1 MVAELVAARHL
12 LALLAWRD
20 VAVRYKQ
27 SFLGIGW
34 AVVRPLATMIVFTF
48 IFGGVMG
55 VAEKTSQPYP
65 LFLVAGMLPWMC
77 FHTALMGTGTSL
89 VLNRVLVTKVYF
101 TRLALPLSASATP
114 LIDLA
119 VSMVVLLALMAW
131 YGGGGIGGVAI
142 AAASIGTLMITA
154 WAVGLTLAA
163 VLAWYRDLK
172 QGLPFV
178 LQAWMFLGPV
188 VLPIDPWGD
197 SLTSWL
203 AWVNPVAGSIMA
215 FRAGVTGAEV
225 PWLVWGWS
233 AGVSVVGLWGALLLF
248 SWLEE
253 EMGDVI

>member
-1 MVAELVAARHL
+1 
-12 LALLAWRD
+12 
-20 VAVRYKQ
+20 
-27 SFLGIGW
+27 
-34 AVVRPLATMIVFTF
+34 
-48 IFGGVMG
+48 
-55 VAEKTSQPYP
+55 
-65 LFLVAGMLPWMC
+65 
-77 FHTALMGTGTSL
+77 TALMGTGTSL

-188 VLPIDPWGD
+188 VYDIDPWGD
-197 SLTSWL
+197 SASSWL
-203 AWVNPVAGSIMA
+203 AWLNPVAGSIMA

-233 AGVSVVGLWGALLLF
+233 VLVSVIGLWLALLLF